1 MYLPRGTPVHYLGS
15 QIVILSLFDM
25 HHAAMNDAS
34 CDADDRASELARRP
48 PRYISTRRRRAGA
61 HWVLSSVVLEQIQAG
76 GVAAGPGGRGAGAVG
91 A

>member
-15 QIVILSLFDM
+15 QIVIILSLGLDM
-25 HHAAMNDAS
+25 HH
-34 CDADDRASELARRP
+34 ADDRASELARRP
-48 PRYISTRRRRAGA
+48 PRSTRRQRAGA

>member
-25 HHAAMNDAS
+25 HHA
-34 CDADDRASELARRP
+34 DDRASELARRP
-48 PRYISTRRRRAGA
+48 PRSTRRRRAGA